1 METTVEIVGNCLA
14 ASSLLF
20 MAAIA
25 IGSWLVKNKDI
36 KEVK

>member
-1 METTVEIVGNCLA
+1 MEHVTEFVGNCLA
-14 ASSLLF
+14 ASSLIV

-36 KEVK
+36 KEAK